1 MFLGK
6 NHRHTGMDLR
16 DELVRLARN
25 NRAGAQPF
33 SRFGIFP
40 VFSRAEAKVN
50 GRPSFMGSANGSFGF
65 AVLCHS

>member
-1 MFLGK
+1 MMFLGK

-16 DELVRLARN
+16 DDLVRLARN
-25 NRAGAQPF
+25 NRAGAQP
-33 SRFGIFP
+33 
-40 VFSRAEAKVN
+40 FSRAEAKVN